1 MTKQEF
7 IEKHKED
14 TKGYCP
20 CVVDYEGNVYECP
33 KGHLEA
39 LMELGREKN
48 LLLEIPDNISPLFYM
63 IFQTKAVAVD
73 YENQVYSDELTQE
86 QRYTLIELSEV
97 GLIRINLKNIHENIH
112 L

>member
-39 LMELGREKN
+39 LMELGRKKN
-48 LLLEIPDNISPLFYM
+48 LLLEIPTFTVKPKVSCTVSLIL
-63 IFQTKAVAVD
+63 VAA
-73 YENQVYSDELTQE
+73 ST
-86 QRYTLIELSEV
+86 
-97 GLIRINLKNIHENIH
+97 GLL
-112 L
+112 

>member
-48 LLLEIPDNISPLFYM
+48 LLLEIPTFTVKPKVLRTVSGIPFVPADGM
-63 IFQTKAVAVD
+63 TD
-73 YENQVYSDELTQE
+73 
-86 QRYTLIELSEV
+86 
-97 GLIRINLKNIHENIH
+97 
-112 L
+112 